1 MAVSREF
8 ANVAE
13 RLRYTNSYRVTAM
26 LGDLKEISWYNE
38 VSWSDP
44 STSVRIPRT
53 SLAMTMV
60 LTMETNGCA
69 TWTSG
74 PRQRSPFRGSQISLE
89 ELQLPGSHVG

>member
-44 STSVRIPRT
+44 STSVRIPGQ
-53 SLAMTMV
+53 A
-60 LTMETNGCA
+60 
-69 TWTSG
+69 W
-74 PRQRSPFRGSQISLE
+74 Q
-89 ELQLPGSHVG
+89 